1 MTKETLQQKIEERAK
16 IKANNEYKKFVDFM
30 QANKMSKIKFTEDG
44 TSFDYHFY
52 LKHQSYENLTQL
64 ENEIREIDDEI
75 EKIKQRIFG
84 FAVATPVVKPS
95 DSISDMISD
104 IQRTLDDEFESLED
118 NTIIRYKLILLR
130 EEMLYEED

>member
-1 MTKETLQQKIEERAK
+1 MIT
-16 IKANNEYKKFVDFM
+16 
-30 QANKMSKIKFTEDG
+30 STEDG

-52 LKHQSYENLTQL
+52 LKHRSYRNLTQL
-64 ENEIREIDDEI
+64 ENEIRDIDNKI

-84 FAVATPVVKPS
+84 LAVATPVVKPS

-104 IQRTLDDEFESLED
+104 IQRTLEDEFESLED

-130 EEMLYEED
+130 EEMLYEENQGIVK

>member
-1 MTKETLQQKIEERAK
+1 MKNI
-16 IKANNEYKKFVDFM
+16 N
-30 QANKMSKIKFTEDG
+30 SSEDG

-52 LKHQSYENLTQL
+52 LKHKSYKNLIQL
-64 ENEIREIDDEI
+64 ENGIREIDDEI

-84 FAVATPVVKPS
+84 LAVATPVVKPS

-118 NTIIRYKLILLR
+118 SIITWYKLILLR
-130 EEMLYEED
+130 EEMK

>member
-1 MTKETLQQKIEERAK
+1 MITSI
-16 IKANNEYKKFVDFM
+16 
-30 QANKMSKIKFTEDG
+30 EDG

-52 LKHQSYENLTQL
+52 LKHKNYKNLIQL
-64 ENEIREIDDEI
+64 ENEIREIDNEI

-84 FAVATPVVKPS
+84 LAVTTPVVKPS

-118 NTIIRYKLILLR
+118 YMITWYKLILLR
-130 EEMLYEED
+130 EKMLDEEN

>member
-1 MTKETLQQKIEERAK
+1 
-16 IKANNEYKKFVDFM
+16 
-30 QANKMSKIKFTEDG
+30 MSKIKSTEDG

-75 EKIKQRIFG
+75 EKTKQRIFG
-84 FAVATPVVKPS
+84 LAVATPVAKPS

-118 NTIIRYKLILLR
+118 NTIIWYKLILLR
-130 EEMLYEED
+130 EEMLYGEN

>member
-1 MTKETLQQKIEERAK
+1 MKNI
-16 IKANNEYKKFVDFM
+16 N
-30 QANKMSKIKFTEDG
+30 SSEDG

-52 LKHQSYENLTQL
+52 LKHKSYKNLTQL
-64 ENEIREIDDEI
+64 ENGIKEIDDEI

-84 FAVATPVVKPS
+84 LAVATPVVKPS

-118 NTIIRYKLILLR
+118 STIIRYKLILLR
-130 EEMLYEED
+130 EEMLDEEN